1 MQRPNSS
8 CSEACSNSGR
18 SEGLHAWPKGEC
30 VVAGGVSGLDGE
42 EFFCVWKGVGVGDPA
57 LAAYLHAQVR
67 PVVLPIL

>member
-1 MQRPNSS
+1 M
-8 CSEACSNSGR
+8 
-18 SEGLHAWPKGEC
+18 
-30 VVAGGVSGLDGE
+30 VAGGVSGLDGE